1 KDEVLFA
8 GSWLTKYPTRMSD
21 TKRLFDSIIDEKAP
35 FTIIDRNLELK
46 DPRYQFPSKYIENL
60 TPPVDHDFLM
70 KLHKIFRWSINMNSV
85 KYSETMFANR
95 VYELQAFGN
104 ILLSNYNTGINNM
117 FPNVRMIH
125 APDDFKVIY
134 GTAEEEL
141 RDLQAKG
148 IRNVMAHHTTYE
160 RINQIASDIGLD
172 VERPKNKVLTV
183 IEEGSK
189 ANRENFDRQVYEHKT
204 LISRDELDNE
214 NISDYDFIVFFSDR
228 YVYEEY
234 YIDDLINAFKYTDVD
249 FVTKDGNFEAHNYIS
264 EMNN

>member
-1 KDEVLFA
+1 
-8 GSWLTKYPTRMSD
+8 
-21 TKRLFDSIIDEKAP
+21 
-35 FTIIDRNLELK
+35 
-46 DPRYQFPSKYIENL
+46 
-60 TPPVDHDFLM
+60 
-70 KLHKIFRWSINMNSV
+70 
-85 KYSETMFANR
+85 
-95 VYELQAFGN
+95 
-104 ILLSNYNTGINNM
+104 
-117 FPNVRMIH
+117 
-125 APDDFKVIY
+125 IY

-183 IEEGSK
+183 LEEDSK

-234 YIDDLINAFKYTDVD
+234 YIDALINAFKYTDVD
-249 FVTKDGNFEAHNYIS
+249 FVTKDENFEAHNYIN
-264 EMNN
+264 EMNNHFRSMIDARVFEQKPDIVELTKGYNLDDVEILDRSTLEDVKNRDVSEKELSVIVPIHNNGTYLEENCSASLK

>member
-1 KDEVLFA
+1 
-8 GSWLTKYPTRMSD
+8 
-21 TKRLFDSIIDEKAP
+21 
-35 FTIIDRNLELK
+35 
-46 DPRYQFPSKYIENL
+46 
-60 TPPVDHDFLM
+60 
-70 KLHKIFRWSINMNSV
+70 
-85 KYSETMFANR
+85 
-95 VYELQAFGN
+95 

-183 IEEGSK
+183 LEEDSK

-249 FVTKDGNFEAHNYIS
+249 FVTKDENFEAHNYIN
-264 EMNN
+264 EMNNHFRSMIDARVFEQKPDIVELTKGYNLDDVEIL